1 MTQAKASQKD
11 VVNEEDDNDLMLN
24 SCEILNF
31 QTLNFINWTI
41 FSNVLYVGS
50 IC

>member
-1 MTQAKASQKD
+1 MTQEKASQKAA
-11 VVNEEDDNDLMLN
+11 VNEEDDNDLILN
-24 SCEILNF
+24 SYEILNF
-31 QTLNFINWTI
+31 QTLNSINWTI